1 MKIEK
6 TLLKSKVARRV
17 FVLFIS
23 CALVPIV
30 VLAIVSFSQVR
41 QQLYEQS
48 KRRLHQSSKALG
60 MSVIERLSFLENELK
75 IFSSRLDGN
84 PGASMENT
92 GQEYSESLEERF
104 KGLSLIARSGRSI
117 HLFGHSNTPVEQS
130 EPEKQHIRSGKTLVV
145 THFNEDDRS
154 HIYMMRAVDPQNPE
168 RGILYGEVNSMY
180 LWGLGE
186 HDTLPSMTELSVLDR
201 KKNLMYSTIPLPSSF
216 NKRSEL
222 RRRKSSSGNFM
233 WKYEDKEYMAS
244 FWNIFLKFN
253 YLYPKWT
260 IVLSVTKEHIF
271 APMAFFR
278 KLFPLVILLSF
289 WVVLLLSFIQIR
301 RTMLPLETLK
311 DGTRRIAMRD
321 FESRVKVVSGD
332 EFEELGSS
340 FNDMATQLGR
350 QFNALT
356 TMAEID
362 RAILSALETEKIVNT
377 VISRMQEFFGYD
389 FVSVTLLDPT
399 GEPPMRTY
407 TQGEDLYST
416 KRFNA
421 VKTTPEDF
429 ENLIDNQEIQLIPV
443 NKDLPLFLAPF
454 VTGGINYLALLPLLI
469 KRKLVGVITV
479 GSRDSSEPEQEDLL
493 QARQLS
499 DQVAVALSNAQLIE
513 DLDELNW
520 GALTALA
527 RAVDEKSP
535 WTAGHSER
543 VTEKA
548 LEIGKVMGLK
558 QDQLEN
564 LHRGALLHDI
574 GKIGIPAGILD
585 KPGKMTDEE
594 YQLIQEHPGKGA
606 RILEPIAAYA
616 HIIPMV
622 VQHHEKFNGKGYP
635 DGIAGKEIS
644 LGGRIL
650 AVADVFDALISD
662 RPYREGM
669 GLERTIGIIKE
680 DSGTHFDPNVVRAFL
695 KVIG

>member
-1 MKIEK
+1 M
-6 TLLKSKVARRV
+6 
-17 FVLFIS
+17 
-23 CALVPIV
+23 
-30 VLAIVSFSQVR
+30 LAIVSFSQVR
-41 QQLYEQS
+41 QQLSEQS

-60 MSVIERLSFLENELK
+60 MSVLERLSFLENELK
-75 IFSSRLDGN
+75 IFSSRLEGN

-92 GQEYSESLEERF
+92 GQEHSESLKERF
-104 KGLSLIARSGRSI
+104 KALSLMADSGRSI
-117 HLFGHSNTPVEQS
+117 HFFGHIDNPMEQS
-130 EPEKQHIRSGKTLVV
+130 EREIQHIRSGKTLIV
-145 THFNEDDRS
+145 TRFNEHNHS

-168 RGILYGEVNSMY
+168 QGVLCGEVNFMY
-180 LWGLGE
+180 LWGVGE

-201 KKNLMYSTIPLPSSF
+201 KNNLMYSTIPLPSSF

-222 RRRKSSSGNFM
+222 KRSRTSSGNFG
-233 WKYEDKEYMAS
+233 WKYEDKGYMAS
-244 FWNIFLKFN
+244 FWDIFLKFN

-260 IVLSVTKEHIF
+260 IVLSVTKDDIF
-271 APMAFFR
+271 APMAYFR

-301 RTMLPLETLK
+301 RTMLPLEMLK

-321 FESRVKVVSGD
+321 FESRVEVVSGD

-362 RAILSALETEKIVNT
+362 RAILSALDTEKIVTT
-377 VISRMQEFFGYD
+377 VITRMQEFFDYD
-389 FVSVTLLDPT
+389 LVGITLLDPA
-399 GEPPMRTY
+399 GEPPTRTFI
-407 TQGEDLYST
+407 QGENLGKT
-416 KRFNA
+416 QEFN
-421 VKTTPEDF
+421 VIQITPE
-429 ENLIDNQEIQLIPV
+429 EVEKLIDNQEIQIIPV
-443 NKDLPLFLAPF
+443 NNDLPLSLTPF
-454 VTGGINYLALLPLLI
+454 VTRGVKSLALLPLLI

-479 GSRDSSEPEQEDLL
+479 GSRDSSGPKQEDLL
-493 QARQLS
+493 QTRQLS

-527 RAVDEKSP
+527 RTVDEKSP

-594 YQLIQEHPGKGA
+594 YQLIQEHPSKGA

-662 RPYREGM
+662 RPYRKGM

>member
-17 FVLFIS
+17 FLLFIS
-23 CALVPIV
+23 CALIPIV
-30 VLAIVSFSQVR
+30 VLAIISFSQVR
-41 QQLYEQS
+41 QHLSEQS
-48 KRRLHQSSKALG
+48 KRRLHQSSKTLG
-60 MSVIERLSFLENELK
+60 MSVLERLSFLENELK

-84 PGASMENT
+84 PGASMKDT
-92 GQEYSESLEERF
+92 GQEQSESLKVRF
-104 KGLSLIARSGRSI
+104 NALSLMTDSGRSI
-117 HLFGHSNTPVEQS
+117 HILGHIDNPVDRSEQ
-130 EPEKQHIRSGKTLVV
+130 EREHIRSGKTLVA
-145 THFNEDDRS
+145 TRFNDHNLP
-154 HIYMMRAVDPQNPE
+154 HIYMMRAVNSQDPEQ
-168 RGILYGEVNSMY
+168 GVLCGEVNSQY

-186 HDTLPSMTELSVLDR
+186 HDTLPAMTELSVLDR
-201 KKNLMYSTIPLPSSF
+201 KNNLMYSTIPLPTSF
-216 NKRSEL
+216 HKRPEFKRMRSA
-222 RRRKSSSGNFM
+222 SGNFV
-233 WKYEDKEYMAS
+233 WKNEDKEYMAG
-244 FWNIFLKFN
+244 FWDIFLKSN

-260 IVLSVTKEHIF
+260 IVLSVTKDYIF
-271 APMAFFR
+271 APMAYFR
-278 KLFPLVILLSF
+278 KLFPLVTLLSI

-301 RTMLPLETLK
+301 RTMLPLATLK

-321 FESRVKVVSGD
+321 FESRVEVASGD

-340 FNDMATQLGR
+340 FNNMAIQLGR

-362 RAILSALETEKIVNT
+362 RAILSALDTEKIVTT
-377 VISRMQEFFGYD
+377 VITRMQKFFDYD
-389 FVSVTLLDPT
+389 LVGVTLIDPAGNPPTRTFIQGDILDT
-399 GEPPMRTY
+399 TREFKGVTI
-407 TQGEDLYST
+407 
-416 KRFNA
+416 
-421 VKTTPEDF
+421 TPE
-429 ENLIDNQEIQLIPV
+429 EVEELIEGQEIRIIPV
-443 NKDLPLFLAPF
+443 NNDLPLSLTPF
-454 VTGGINYLALLPLLI
+454 VAGGIKSLALLPLII
-469 KRKLVGVITV
+469 KLKLVGVITV
-479 GSRDSSEPEQEDLL
+479 GSRDSSGPDQEDLL
-493 QARQLS
+493 QARQLA

-520 GALTALA
+520 GTLTALA

-548 LEIGKVMGLK
+548 LEIGRVMGLS
-558 QDQLEN
+558 QDELEN

-594 YQLIQEHPGKGA
+594 FQLIREHPSKGA

-662 RPYREGM
+662 RPYRKGM
-669 GLERTIGIIKE
+669 GLERTISIIKE
-680 DSGTHFDPNVVRAFL
+680 DSGTHFDPKVVQAFL
-695 KVIG
+695 KIMG